1 MLFPNFESYAAFVDP
16 RRLRLADWEWGPQ
29 NKIFSKN
36 IAHVKGKV
44 SLELQWLHDCER
56 FKRVYI
62 SKKGWEI
69 VEKIEVANEKSWRA
83 SVMRRMTWDVL

>member
-1 MLFPNFESYAAFVDP
+1 M
-16 RRLRLADWEWGPQ
+16 
-29 NKIFSKN
+29 
-36 IAHVKGKV
+36 VKAKV
-44 SLELQWLHDCER
+44 SLELQWLHDCGR

-83 SVMRRMTWDVL
+83 SAMPGTCFRVYELHYLAAGVWFHGNDLPKDHIHNVAL